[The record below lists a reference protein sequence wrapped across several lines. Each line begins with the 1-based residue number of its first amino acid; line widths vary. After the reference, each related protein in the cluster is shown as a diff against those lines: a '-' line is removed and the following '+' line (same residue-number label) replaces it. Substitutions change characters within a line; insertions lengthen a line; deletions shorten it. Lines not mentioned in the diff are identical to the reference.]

1 MILTCIIINASKL
14 LMACARAAH
23 IGISEPRSWALRL
36 VFSVALRPSCVGRC
50 LGLSSDPGELWPSV
64 LYANLARAHCE
75 DGVIQERTLLAVAE
89 ALKPE
94 LLGLTCLSC
103 AELVQLF
110 CEGRSMMTLRELAAV
125 LWLVV
130 SQRTTASQT
139 IRRLAEEF
147 SHVAVASRSGRR
159 ST

>member
-1 MILTCIIINASKL
+1 MV
-14 LMACARAAH
+14 CARNVH
-23 IGISEPRSWALRL
+23 VGISHPQFWALRL

-50 LGLSSDPGELWPSV
+50 LGLASDPSELWPSV

-75 DGVIQERTLLAVAE
+75 GGAVQERTLDAVAQ

-94 LLGLTCLSC
+94 LSGLTSRTC

-125 LWLVV
+125 LWLV
-130 SQRTTASQT
+130 SQHAPAGET

-147 SHVAVASRSGRR
+147 SHVAVAGHSWGTS
-159 ST
+159 SA

>member
-1 MILTCIIINASKL
+1 MKLTCIIINASKS

-36 VFSVALRPSCVGRC
+36 VFSVALPPSCVRRC
-50 LGLSSDPGELWPSV
+50 LGLGSHPTGLWPSV
-64 LYANLARAHCE
+64 LYGNLARAHCE
-75 DGVIQERTLLAVAE
+75 DDIVQERTLTAVAE

-125 LWLVV
+125 LWLV
-130 SQRTTASQT
+130 SQQTTASQT

-147 SHVAVASRSGRR
+147 SHVAVASGSERR
-159 ST
+159 YA